1 MKDLT
6 SSPVEQ
12 VEFTHLDILTRIALR
27 RERFVAL
34 IMQLTGASVTHAE
47 QVFRPLPFIDS
58 RRVSQLAVGALSLA
72 IILATGTMPAQLSAQ
87 SASLGACK
95 DFTNDLVLS
104 AGLPINI
111 GGK

>member
-12 VEFTHLDILTRIALR
+12 AEFTHLDILTRIALR
-27 RERFVAL
+27 RERFVDL
-34 IMQLTGASVTHAE
+34 IMQLTGASVAHAE
-47 QVFRPLPFIDS
+47 RVFRPLPFIDS
-58 RRVSQLAVGALSLA
+58 RRGSKLAVGALSLA
-72 IILATGTMPAQLSAQ
+72 IMLAIGTMPAQLSAQ